1 MAWAAQEYK
10 QCDGRTAGDLK
21 IGRTGRHPDAPTT
34 SMNGRQKAE
43 ALGRYF
49 DLQPD
54 FPELAFN
61 LSKLD
66 KLPIP
71 PIKLSPGT
79 L

>member
-1 MAWAAQEYK
+1 
-10 QCDGRTAGDLK
+10 
-21 IGRTGRHPDAPTT
+21 
-34 SMNGRQKAE
+34 MNGRQKAE